1 MAELAAMKVLRQSVY
16 VCVYIYIYVYVYVYV
31 YIFKD
36 RTNNWSLVKQDPS
49 FSV

>member
-1 MAELAAMKVLRQSVY
+1 MAELAAMKFLRL
-16 VCVYIYIYVYVYVYV
+16 
-31 YIFKD
+31 FKD